1 MAGRN
6 RGDAIVAVGAA
17 VAAGRVLRKD
27 YSARI
32 IARFASTALRRG
44 MHSGSKGWLYVG
56 AAASGLKLLQSVAGR
71 KEDVFSIKL
80 RPGEAL
86 EIRESRRAK

>member
-1 MAGRN
+1 MASRN
-6 RGDAIVAVGAA
+6 RSDIIVAAGAA

-27 YSARI
+27 FSARI

-44 MHSGSKGWLYVG
+44 MHSGSKAWLYAG

-71 KEDVFSIKL
+71 KEEVLSVKL
-80 RPGEAL
+80 RPGESF
-86 EIRESRRAK
+86 EIREIRRGK

>member
-1 MAGRN
+1 MATRN
-6 RGDAIVAVGAA
+6 RSDIIVAAGAA

-27 YSARI
+27 FSARI

-44 MHSGSKGWLYVG
+44 MHSGSKAWLYAG

-71 KEDVFSIKL
+71 KEEVVSIKL
-80 RPGEAL
+80 RPGESF
-86 EIRESRRAK
+86 EIREIRRAK

>member
-1 MAGRN
+1 MASRN
-6 RGDAIVAVGAA
+6 RSDIIVAAGAA

-27 YSARI
+27 FSARI

-44 MHSGSKGWLYVG
+44 MHSGSKAWLYAG

-71 KEDVFSIKL
+71 KEEVVSIKL
-80 RPGEAL
+80 RPGESF
-86 EIRESRRAK
+86 EIREIRRAK